1 MADDSRN
8 DYTRML
14 GVIEAITLVT
24 QQCPSGSV
32 RTCAEGALEAIR
44 SGGADALREQAWIVL
59 SAIRG
64 WRGDRARQVHTS
76 LSHFLETSRDQDAG
90 D

>member
-1 MADDSRN
+1 MADESRN

-32 RTCAEGALEAIR
+32 RACAEGALGAIR
-44 SGGADALREQAWIVL
+44 SGGAGALREQAWIVL
-59 SAIRG
+59 TAIRG

-76 LSHFLETSRDQDAG
+76 LSNFLETSSSEGAG